1 MVRTQ
6 LTGDNRRQ
14 PKNGD
19 SCSTVS
25 YGEFPSL
32 DRRRDGR
39 SKSYPHVRARHRLSH
54 GTEGEGERIGPSFS
68 VESLSRFPALRPES
82 DDVGI
87 RRSRV
92 LRKFSTAFNASKFW
106 RSRSEDQTNDVRM
119 EHWTKIRST
128 VAIGTVISRAF
139 GESKEKRKENYNP
152 FKLKQELKKV
162 SWCT

>member
-6 LTGDNRRQ
+6 LAGDNRRQ
-14 PKNGD
+14 LKNVD

-25 YGEFPSL
+25 YGENGFPSL
-32 DRRRDGR
+32 DRRRGGR

-82 DDVGI
+82 DDVGY
-87 RRSRV
+87 RRSRI
-92 LRKFSTAFNASKFW
+92 LRKFGTALNASKYFW
-106 RSRSEDQTNDVRM
+106 RRGSEDQTNDFRM

-139 GESKEKRKENYNP
+139 GENKEKRKIINP

-162 SWCT
+162 S